1 VLVVVACLFAALFG
15 RLWFLQGVEAGTPA
29 VAQVA
34 AQGIVTV
41 YIPAPGARYSTATAC
56 CWPATASNRW

>member
-34 AQGIVTV
+34 AQGIVT
-41 YIPAPGARYSTATAC
+41 ATAC